1 MKGGDKEVV
10 NSVWI
15 ILLIEDK
22 NLNLDTKSSVIL
34 KLNRRFLNYEIFI
47 LLFQKSHVGRLA
59 HLNTNLVLSYIYSLE
74 TSKH

>member
-1 MKGGDKEVV
+1 MKGGDREVV

-34 KLNRRFLNYEIFI
+34 KLNRRFLNYDTFI
-47 LLFQKSHVGRLA
+47 LLFQNHVGGLA